1 MHFFYCDNIKGILI
15 LVKND
20 KGIKFGVFIKKTC
33 DGDYN
38 SKKDENA
45 FCLSIPL
52 KKINK
57 IIKNKEDI
65 RYDPNLGHVFLD
77 DIFGFRKEN
86 LQNGESYIN
95 YHCHYL
101 RYKLDFEIN
110 DVEKIIKPDE
120 IKVFHIFFE

>member
-1 MHFFYCDNIKGILI
+1 MIQVMHFFYCDNIKGILI

-57 IIKNKEDI
+57 IIDTILILINIKN
-65 RYDPNLGHVFLD
+65 F
-77 DIFGFRKEN
+77 
-86 LQNGESYIN
+86 
-95 YHCHYL
+95 
-101 RYKLDFEIN
+101 
-110 DVEKIIKPDE
+110 
-120 IKVFHIFFE
+120 